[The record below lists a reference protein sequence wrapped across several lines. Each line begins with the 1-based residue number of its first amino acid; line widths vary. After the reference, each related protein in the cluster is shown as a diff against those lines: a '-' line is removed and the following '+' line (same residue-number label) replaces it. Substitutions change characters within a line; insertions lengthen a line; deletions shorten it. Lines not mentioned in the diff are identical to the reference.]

1 MSDQYSQEAPDTTSA
16 NVNDKS
22 TLGDQYSQKVPGT
35 VSANVNDKSA
45 ADASPG
51 ADDDDDGLCT
61 DKALKRALE
70 ACVLKPGMPTTT
82 IEERNAL
89 YIESIT
95 DQGQRLKNEL
105 DKAQENFDSID
116 QVRDANTSRHQAPW
130 LQGIWLKSNNEL
142 RRAERNFN
150 QFVVDIEHLMDMPPL
165 ARSEMYAQ
173 VTARR
178 NRAVAKNREADD
190 IEDSLEEPKDQED
203 FDVAQL
209 RMEVMD
215 LRQANTDLSKN
226 FEKAEKDTS
235 RLERELDREKRDA
248 IQKLVQV
255 EQMSEMERLVA
266 SEESEILRYE
276 VKVLSGRVAELSG
289 TSTTTATAPCKWH
302 EPGMC
307 VSSSQEEQARGKF
320 CRLLIR

>member
-1 MSDQYSQEAPDTTSA
+1 MSA

-22 TLGDQYSQKVPGT
+22 ALGDQYSQEVHDT
-35 VSANVNDKSA
+35 MSANVNDKSA

-51 ADDDDDGLCT
+51 ADGDDDDDLCT

-70 ACVLKPGMPTTT
+70 ACVLKPGVPTTK
-82 IEERNAL
+82 IEERNAF

-95 DQGQRLKNEL
+95 DQHKRLKTEL

-116 QVRDANTSRHQAPW
+116 EVRDANTSRNQAPW
-130 LQGIWLKSNNEL
+130 LQGIWLHSNNKL
-142 RRAERNFN
+142 RRAERDFN
-150 QFVVDIEHLMDMPPL
+150 QFVIDIEHLMDMPPL
-165 ARSEMYAQ
+165 ARNELFAQ
-173 VTARR
+173 FTARR
-178 NRAVAKNREADD
+178 TRAVEKNKEADD
-190 IEDSLEEPKDQED
+190 IEDSLEEPKDQKD

-215 LRQANTDLSKN
+215 LKQANTDLTRN
-226 FEKAEKDTS
+226 MDRAEKDIS

-248 IQKLVQV
+248 IYASVQAT
-255 EQMSEMERLVA
+255 QRSEMERLVA
-266 SEESEILRYE
+266 SEECETLRYE
-276 VKVLSGRVAELSG
+276 VKVLSERVAELSG
-289 TSTTTATAPCKWH
+289 TSTTTAAAPCKWH
-302 EPGMC
+302 EAGMC

>member
-1 MSDQYSQEAPDTTSA
+1 MSA
-16 NVNDKS
+16 NANDKS
-22 TLGDQYSQKVPGT
+22 ALGDQYSQEVPDT
-35 VSANVNDKSA
+35 VSAKVN
-45 ADASPG
+45 DASPG
-51 ADDDDDGLCT
+51 ADSDDDDPCNDTG
-61 DKALKRALE
+61 LKRALE
-70 ACVLKPGMPTTT
+70 ACVLKPGMPTTK
-82 IEERNAL
+82 IEDRNAL
-89 YIESIT
+89 YIESIA
-95 DQGQRLKNEL
+95 DERERLKNEL

-116 QVRDANTSRHQAPW
+116 EVRDANTSRHQAPW
-130 LQGIWLKSNNEL
+130 LHGIWLHSNNKL
-142 RRAERNFN
+142 RRAERDFN
-150 QFVVDIEHLMDMPPL
+150 QFVIDIEHLMDMPPL
-165 ARSEMYAQ
+165 ARNEMFAQ
-173 VTARR
+173 FTARR
-178 NRAVAKNREADD
+178 TRAVAENKKADD
-190 IEDSLEEPKDQED
+190 IEDSIEEPKDQED

-215 LRQANTDLSKN
+215 LKQANTDLSKN
-226 FEKAEKDTS
+226 FEKAEKDIS

-276 VKVLSGRVAELSG
+276 VTVLSERVAELSG
-289 TSTTTATAPCKWH
+289 TSTTTAAAPCKWH